1 MPLKLTTMKK
11 EVVFTLPY
19 ETEDDIQAAKDLCS
33 ELYHEYINVGV
44 YPNGL
49 HEVKIVANN

>member
-1 MPLKLTTMKK
+1 MKK

-19 ETEDDIQAAKDLCS
+19 ETEDDIQAAQDLRT
-33 ELYHEYINVGV
+33 ELYDEYTNVNV

>member
-1 MPLKLTTMKK
+1 MKK

-19 ETEDDIQAAKDLCS
+19 ETEDDIQAAQDLRA
-33 ELYHEYINVGV
+33 ELYDEYTNVSV

>member
-1 MPLKLTTMKK
+1 MKK

-19 ETEDDIQAAKDLCS
+19 ETEDDIQAAQDLRN
-33 ELYHEYINVGV
+33 ELYDEYTYVSV

-49 HEVKIVANN
+49 HEVRIIANN

>member
-1 MPLKLTTMKK
+1 LRT
-11 EVVFTLPY
+11 
-19 ETEDDIQAAKDLCS
+19 
-33 ELYHEYINVGV
+33 ELYDEYTNVSV

>member
-1 MPLKLTTMKK
+1 MKK

-19 ETEDDIQAAKDLCS
+19 VTEDDIQTAQDLRA
-33 ELYHEYINVGV
+33 ELYDEYTNVSV

-49 HEVKIVANN
+49 HEVRIIANN